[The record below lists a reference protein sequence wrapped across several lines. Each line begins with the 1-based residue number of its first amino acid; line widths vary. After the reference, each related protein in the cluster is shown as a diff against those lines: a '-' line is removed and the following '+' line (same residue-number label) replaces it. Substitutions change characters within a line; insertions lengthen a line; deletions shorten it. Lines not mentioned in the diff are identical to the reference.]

1 MRIYWYPT
9 PRLNLFQKPLFSFIH
24 TSAAKRCFQSVHPC
38 GAFLKRCIFGGHIP
52 SKVTLVRTHSTIY
65 DYYLLYQSFRLLF
78 VISVKGGRFF
88 EGVRIIN
95 KDINKHK
102 YTKNKDIIKKTT
114 EQNKQNSVSM
124 WVFIRQHKIVPWSLC
139 SYVVLRRF
147 DPLVITSGLG
157 IILIC
162 LRIPKNNPIR
172 I

>member
-1 MRIYWYPT
+1 MQQ
-9 PRLNLFQKPLFSFIH
+9 NGVFK
-24 TSAAKRCFQSVHPC
+24 SVHPC

-95 KDINKHK
+95 KDINTHK
-102 YTKNKDIIKKTT
+102 YSKNKDIIKKTT

-162 LRIPKNNPIR
+162 LPEFQRIILFEYKSHHRKGNAKHFLY
-172 I
+172 